1 MEHPTKEELSQMR
14 QQGMTNREIAEA
26 LGKNQGTIE
35 YLFRKYKL
43 CRKRSRLT
51 LEQIEEFHRMR
62 QEGMTITEIAE
73 ETGYSKDLVYYHIK
87 QKENEEELGP
97 EFPVQFAV
105 PRKPKLEKVVYF
117 GIRYTDMT
125 DIHIPT

>member
-1 MEHPTKEELSQMR
+1 MEHPTKDQLAQMR
-14 QQGMTNREIAEA
+14 QQGMITREIAKA
-26 LGKNQGTIE
+26 TGRNQGTIE

-73 ETGYSKDLVYYHIK
+73 ETGYSKELVHYHLK
-87 QKENEEELGP
+87 QKENNEESGP
-97 EFPVQFAV
+97 EFPMQFAV
-105 PRKPKLEKVVYF
+105 PREPKLEKTIYF
-117 GIRYTDMT
+117 GIRYVDVTDLY
-125 DIHIPT
+125 IPT

>member
-1 MEHPTKEELSQMR
+1 MEHPTKDQLSQMR
-14 QQGMTNREIAEA
+14 QQGMTTREIAGA
-26 LGKNQGTIE
+26 TGRNQGTIE

-51 LEQIEEFHRMR
+51 LEQTEEFHRMS

-73 ETGYSKDLVYYHIK
+73 ATGYSKELIHYHLK

-97 EFPVQFAV
+97 EFPTQFAV
-105 PRKPKLEKVVYF
+105 PRKPKLEKKIYF
-117 GIRYTDMT
+117 GIRYVDVTDLY
-125 DIHIPT
+125 IPT